1 MQNPGR
7 DVFKGFIFLLSSY
20 SPFPPAFP
28 VVFGLTQTT
37 LGILASELLL
47 FDKNIINEEYYV

>member
-1 MQNPGR
+1 MNII
-7 DVFKGFIFLLSSY
+7 DVEIF
-20 SPFPPAFP
+20 F
-28 VVFGLTQTT
+28 VFTLIRIFADIFMSIET